1 MKRIVLLLTMA
12 LAAAAAPIGPAS
24 AAGEAISTVAG
35 PEAQLSHPGAVVLDR
50 NGNTYIADTNNH
62 RIRKLSA
69 DGTTITTIAGT
80 GTEGSS
86 NGNGSPT
93 STQLRYP
100 SGLAVDQA
108 GNVYI
113 ADTLN
118 HRIRKLSADG
128 TTITTIAGTGTE
140 GSSNGNGSPTTVQ
153 LSRPNGLA
161 LDAAGN
167 LYIADTNN
175 HRIRKLSAD
184 GTTITTIAG
193 TTTHGN
199 ADGNGIPTNV
209 QLNFP
214 HSVAVDAAGN
224 VYFADTFNH
233 RVRKLNAAGT
243 AVTTII
249 GTGNEGRTL
258 SSPTQTRLRYPWGVA
273 VDRFGNV
280 FVSDTVN
287 HRILR
292 LDDSGSLLSVIADS
306 GASLQSPRGIHVVDD
321 GPNNP
326 GRLFIA
332 DTSNHR
338 IRELPLPNERVL
350 LGDYANAS
358 GTRGSVARLY
368 MAVFGRQPDAEGFVY
383 WTGRVSNGLKLEKAA
398 ESFVSSPEF
407 IALYG
412 STSNAEFVDLLYVNV
427 LGRPADAE
435 GRGYWIGQLGSG
447 MSRTELT
454 LWFSE
459 SPEFKVVTETS

>member
-1 MKRIVLLLTMA
+1 MKRIVLLLTLA
-12 LAAAAAPIGPAS
+12 LAATVTPVGPAS

-35 PEAQLSHPGAVVLDR
+35 PEAQLSHPGDVVVDR
-50 NGNTYIADTNNH
+50 TGNTFIADTNNH

-93 STQLRYP
+93 S
-100 SGLAVDQA
+100 
-108 GNVYI
+108 
-113 ADTLN
+113 
-118 HRIRKLSADG
+118 
-128 TTITTIAGTGTE
+128 
-140 GSSNGNGSPTTVQ
+140 VQ

-184 GTTITTIAG
+184 ETTITTIAG
-193 TTTHGN
+193 TVTHGN
-199 ADGNGIPTNV
+199 ADGNGNPTSV

-214 HSVAVDAAGN
+214 HAVAVDTAGN

-233 RVRKLNAAGT
+233 RVRKINAAGT
-243 AVTTII
+243 AITTVI
-249 GTGNEGRTL
+249 GTGHEGSTL
-258 SSPTQTRLRYPWGVA
+258 SSPTQTRLRYPWGVE

-292 LDDSGSLLSVIADS
+292 LDDSGSLLTVIADS
-306 GASLQSPRGIHVVDD
+306 GASLQSPRGIHLIDD
-321 GPNNP
+321 GPNDP
-326 GRLFIA
+326 GRLLIA

-350 LGDYANAS
+350 LGEYKNAS
-358 GTRGSVARLY
+358 GTRGSIARLY
-368 MAVFGRQPDAEGFVY
+368 MAVFGRQPDAGGFAY
-383 WTGRVSNGLKLEKAA
+383 WTGRVSSGLKLERAA
-398 ESFVSSPEF
+398 ESFVNSPEF
-407 IALYG
+407 VALYG
-412 STSNAEFVDLLYVNV
+412 ATSNTEFVDLLYLNV

-435 GRGYWIGQLGSG
+435 GRNYWIAQLNSG
-447 MSRTELT
+447 MTRTELT